1 MGKFSK
7 NWNGNL
13 RLVFKK
19 FGGRQEVIQDGE
31 FVGPSKFGSF
41 VTVFILF

>member
-1 MGKFSK
+1 MGEFSK
-7 NWNGNL
+7 NGNGNL

-19 FGGRQEVIQDGE
+19 FGERQKVVWYGE
-31 FVGPSKFGSF
+31 FVGPSKYGSF